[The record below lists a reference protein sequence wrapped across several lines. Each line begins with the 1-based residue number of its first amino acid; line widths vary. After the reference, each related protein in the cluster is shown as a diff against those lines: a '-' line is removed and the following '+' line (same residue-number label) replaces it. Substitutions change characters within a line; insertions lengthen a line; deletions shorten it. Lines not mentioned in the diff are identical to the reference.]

1 MSNQITPELRDLF
14 DALNEE
20 VTGLHTIWELY
31 VQFYGTNDENFEI
44 MNASAPQFFA
54 ILQSLLFNEL
64 VMILNRLTEKAAT
77 FGKANASLEQLIVQL
92 NTEQDANLV
101 NSLKQRLL
109 NIRDNYSAFRTWRD
123 KMLSHNDFTIALQG
137 EGRDLPG
144 ITRKQAEN
152 AISEITDFI
161 NEFSIS
167 KSIGEQVYKPFMFAH
182 GDGNALMKFLKRGV
196 ESKNNEA

>member
-1 MSNQITPELRDLF
+1 MNDQITPELRELF
-14 DALNEE
+14 DVLNKE
-20 VTGLHTIWELY
+20 VTGLHTVWELY
-31 VQFYGTNDENFEI
+31 VQFYGTSGENFEI

-54 ILQSLLFNEL
+54 ILQTMLFNEL
-64 VMILNRLTEKAAT
+64 VMILNRLTEKAT
-77 FGKANASLEQLIVQL
+77 TLGKANASLEQLIAQMDVV
-92 NTEQDANLV
+92 QDAKLV
-101 NSLKQRLL
+101 SSLKHRLL

-137 EGRDLPG
+137 KSRDLPG
-144 ITRKQAEN
+144 ITRKQAEA
-152 AISEITDFI
+152 AIREITDFI

-196 ESKNNEA
+196 ESENDEA